1 MRSTVQVQV
10 QEKEKEEDKENERVN
25 NGLLRKSRR
34 IPFIAAIFR
43 RLFIRSQRN
52 CRPMGLFSSDP
63 LTAKLKEVFGFPK
76 FRPLQREIIEETLAG
91 KDALAILPT
100 GGGKSLCYQ
109 LPALTR
115 PGLTL
120 VVSPLIALMKDQ
132 VDGLLENGI
141 KAAYLNSALNEEESK
156 DTWRQLYR
164 GEIKILYLSP
174 ERLMVEGMFETLAQ
188 LNLEFVAVDEAH
200 CISSWGHDF
209 RPEYRALKGLRDR
222 FPNVPVLAL
231 TASATER
238 VRADILEMLGMSSAR
253 TFIASFNR
261 PSLSY
266 RIIPRLSPMK
276 QIVEILADH
285 KGESGI
291 IYCLSRARTESVAE
305 ELVKKGIKATAYH
318 AGLSGSERDERQD
331 QFVQDKI
338 QVMVAT
344 IAFGM
349 GVDKPDVRFVIH
361 HDLPKNIESYY
372 QETGRAGR
380 DGLPSECVLLYSSG
394 DAAKLRQFIEQA
406 SDQTER
412 EVAGRQLTQLLQ
424 FAEGS
429 ECRRVSLLRYFGE
442 QYKGDDGRPT
452 LACGACDNCLTPR
465 QEVDATEIAQ
475 KLISCILRISKHSG
489 FSVGLAHVVDVL
501 MGAQHEKIRR
511 WGHDSL
517 STYGVGKGRSKQEW
531 LYYGRE
537 LMSCGLVWA
546 NPERFNVLEVTGEGM
561 SVLKERRSVTLRAP
575 LVTSGL
581 TAEKKREQK
590 KQLGA
595 IEYDTD
601 LFEKLRHWRSGVA
614 REKGLPAY
622 MVFSDAT
629 LQQIA
634 AMRPSSRSG
643 LETISGIGEKKLALY
658 GEAVLAVVGG

>member
-1 MRSTVQVQV
+1 
-10 QEKEKEEDKENERVN
+10 
-25 NGLLRKSRR
+25 
-34 IPFIAAIFR
+34 
-43 RLFIRSQRN
+43 
-52 CRPMGLFSSDP
+52 MGLFSTDP
-63 LTAKLKEVFGFPK
+63 LTAKLKEVFGFSK
-76 FRPLQREIIEETLAG
+76 FRPLQREIIEETMAG
-91 KDALAILPT
+91 RDALAILPT

-109 LPALTR
+109 LPALLR

-132 VDGLLENGI
+132 VDGLTENGV
-141 KAAYLNSALNEEESK
+141 KAAFLNSALNEEESK
-156 DTWRQLYR
+156 DTWRQLFR

-209 RPEYRALKGLRDR
+209 RPEYRALKTLRDR
-222 FPNVPVLAL
+222 FPDVPVLAL

-238 VRADILEMLGMSSAR
+238 VRADILEMLGMGDAR

-261 PSLSY
+261 PNLSY
-266 RIIPRLSPMK
+266 RIIPRLSPLK
-276 QIVEILADH
+276 QIAEVLADH

-305 ELVKKGIKATAYH
+305 ELVRKGVKAAAYH
-318 AGLSGSERDERQD
+318 AGLTSAERDRRQE
-331 QFVQDKI
+331 QFVQDEL

-361 HDLPKNIESYY
+361 HDLPKNLESYY

-380 DGLPSECVLLYSSG
+380 DGLPSECVMLYSAA

-406 SDQTER
+406 SDPTER
-412 EVAGRQLTQLLQ
+412 EVAGKQLSQILQ
-424 FAEGS
+424 FAEAS
-429 ECRRVSLLRYFGE
+429 VCRRVSLLRYFGE
-442 QYKGDDGRPT
+442 EYSDANGKPT
-452 LACGACDNCLTPR
+452 LSCGACDNCLTPR
-465 QEVDATEIAQ
+465 EEVDATEIAQ
-475 KLISCILRISKHSG
+475 KFISCVLRISKHSG

-501 MGAQHEKIRR
+501 TGAQHEKIRR

-517 STYGVGKGRSKQEW
+517 STYGVGKGRPKQEW

-537 LMSCGLVWA
+537 LMSRGLVRA
-546 NPERFNVLEVTGEGM
+546 NPDRFNVLEVTREGLAA
-561 SVLKERRSVTLRAP
+561 LKDRTPVMLRAP

-581 TAEKKREQK
+581 SSEKKKEQK
-590 KQLGA
+590 RKLGA
-595 IEYDTD
+595 IEYDVE
-601 LFEKLRHWRSGVA
+601 LFEKLRQWRSGVA

-634 AMRPSSRSG
+634 ASRPLSRNG

-658 GEAVLAVVGG
+658 GEAVLAVVSS

>member
-1 MRSTVQVQV
+1 MGEVSETLP
-10 QEKEKEEDKENERVN
+10 D
-25 NGLLRKSRR
+25 
-34 IPFIAAIFR
+34 
-43 RLFIRSQRN
+43 
-52 CRPMGLFSSDP
+52 MGLFSTDP
-63 LTAKLKEVFGFPK
+63 LTAKLKESFGFSK

-91 KDALAILPT
+91 RDALAILPT

-109 LPALTR
+109 LPALMR
-115 PGLTL
+115 QGLTL

-141 KAAYLNSALNEEESK
+141 KAAYLNSSLDEGESK
-156 DTWRQLYR
+156 ETWRQLYR
-164 GEIKILYLSP
+164 GDIRILYLSP
-174 ERLMVEGMFETLAQ
+174 ERLMVEGMFDTLAS

-200 CISSWGHDF
+200 CVSSWGHDF
-209 RPEYRALKGLRDR
+209 RPEYRSLKALRER

-238 VRADILEMLGMSSAR
+238 VRVDIRQMLGMDDAK

-276 QIVEILADH
+276 QVFEVLADH
-285 KGESGI
+285 KDESGI
-291 IYCLSRARTESVAE
+291 IYCLSRAKTEAVADD
-305 ELVKKGIKATAYH
+305 LLKKGVKAAAYH
-318 AGLSGSERDERQD
+318 AGLPAAQRDKRQE
-331 QFVQDKI
+331 QFVQDEI

-394 DAAKLRQFIEQA
+394 DAAKLRQFIDQA

-442 QYKGDDGRPT
+442 EYKDDRGKPI
-452 LACGACDNCLTPR
+452 LSCGACDNCLTPR
-465 QEVDATEIAQ
+465 DEVDATEIAQ
-475 KLISCILRISKHSG
+475 KFISCVLRINKHSG
-489 FSVGLAHVVDVL
+489 FSVGLAHIVDVL
-501 MGAQHEKIRR
+501 TGAQHEKIKR

-517 STYGVGKGRSKQEW
+517 STYGVGRGRAKSEW

-537 LMSCGLVWA
+537 LISRGLLRT
-546 NPERFNVLEVTGEGM
+546 NPERFNVIEVTPEGLQ
-561 SVLKERRSVTLRAP
+561 VLKERRSVILRAP

-581 TAEKKREQK
+581 TSDKKNEQK
-590 KQLGA
+590 RSLGA
-595 IEYDTD
+595 IDYDTA
-601 LFEKLRHWRSGVA
+601 LFERLRSWRVGVA
-614 REKGLPAY
+614 KKKGVPAY

-629 LQQIA
+629 LQAIA
-634 AMRPSSRSG
+634 ASQPSSLGG
-643 LETISGIGEKKLALY
+643 LGGISGIGEKKLSLY
-658 GEAVLAVVGG
+658 GEALLEVISG